1 MHSMAEL
8 GRDLFQRKAAP
19 ISTLSKL
26 DAMNPADVDL
36 IRALANNASLVERFR
51 HQIELFARLQRQ
63 PEDTLR
69 RFSLNGDNRLDFKE
83 FQPALKRLFGHDI
96 SHAQSRDLFLA
107 FCPTSAKKLDID
119 TFCQIMGH
127 WSQQRSAAVVAPSP
141 VPSINR
147 SRGQMDSHANLRRG
161 LELATINYDKLS
173 DMFLKMD
180 VGCTGYLTKEEFELA
195 MGHLGIYFTLQEYDQ
210 LYAQLPLTV
219 LDTRGLLYSG
229 FLALLGVKMSSLFH
243 NQKIWEAVLAITD
256 AIKLQLAQWAKDGRD
271 ALSPD
276 DLRSVLGACGITLSN
291 ADFTGLRL
299 RLQPFTNSDGDITIA
314 SLHAALH
321 DKTASVLHGASCAP
335 APGSPAKRG
344 KKMASDG
351 SSSGSALAAGKTTEQ
366 RNAEAQHS
374 LVRMPDQKQK
384 SEFGATFLQL
394 PIIQTESRPPDNCLE
409 ARIRQKLAKLKE
421 TGPAH
426 LESVRNVFPGDRFG
440 RLTRGQ
446 LRQSLAQLGIVSRH
460 ADVEGLFWTLDPTG
474 RGYVVVDDFY
484 KHLQHDVNEEASA
497 GEESYDVKANA
508 DERMYRFEEQRFID
522 ALEVKVPNVLRVCR
536 RIDSAHTG
544 SLSKADFI
552 WAMQEAG
559 LLMSQSDAS
568 TAISTLSSRKDGVVA
583 YETIAATLEALRA
596 KRRRHATHLSNT
608 ALLLDPP
615 ATHEPQAASVYH
627 DYPARRSSLSLSYD
641 EIEPPVQ
648 EKDKDLTFAL
658 QPNPTMDPK
667 LVEERQIRQAAV
679 KQLGLINSILEKRSD
694 LKLCFDLY
702 PYKPSVGGCIVL
714 SLDAIAEILTS
725 ARMGLDI
732 PTLPDAV
739 AFVRSIVPGGAKELS
754 FVELIRG
761 LNQAQHTGSPTGLSG
776 EPIETWDA
784 SCVQS
789 SIRRKLALE
798 SSLRDV
804 GVHNWSRTGSIIV
817 RHAFKGLAS
826 REMTTG
832 AALGGQYDA
841 TCRNADLKHVCFRL
855 SLDLTPSEAGFL
867 LRHMHAVERGFFSSS
882 DLFQCFSAVLF
893 PPPHP
898 TPAIA

>member
-8 GRDLFQRKAAP
+8 GRDLFERKVAP
-19 ISTLSKL
+19 ISMLSKL
-26 DAMNPADVDL
+26 DAMNPADLDL

-127 WSQQRSAAVVAPSP
+127 WSQLRSVSVATPSP
-141 VPSINR
+141 VPSISR
-147 SRGQMDSHANLRRG
+147 SSGQMDSHANLRRG

-210 LYAQLPLTV
+210 LYAQLPPTV
-219 LDTRGLLYSG
+219 LDTCGLLYSG

-243 NQKIWEAVLAITD
+243 NQKIWEAVLAVTD
-256 AIKLQLAQWAKDGRD
+256 AIKLQLAQKAKEGRD
-271 ALSPD
+271 VLSPD
-276 DLRSVLGACGITLSN
+276 DLRSVLGACGVTLSN

-299 RLQPFTNSDGDITIA
+299 RLQPYMNANGDITIA

-321 DKTASVLHGASCAP
+321 DKTASVLHGATCAP

-344 KKMASDG
+344 KKMAIDRCAG
-351 SSSGSALAAGKTTEQ
+351 GSAFAAGKTTEQ
-366 RNAEAQHS
+366 RNAEAHHS
-374 LVRMPDQKQK
+374 LVRMPDQKSK

-394 PIIQTESRPPDNCLE
+394 PVQTESRPADNCLE
-409 ARIRQKLAKLKE
+409 ARILHKLATLKE
-421 TGPAH
+421 TGPTH
-426 LESVRNVFPGDRFG
+426 LESARNVFPGDRFG

-446 LRQSLAQLGIVSRH
+446 LRQSLAQLGIVSRY
-460 ADVEGLFWTLDPTG
+460 AEIEGLFWTLDPTG
-474 RGYVVVDDFY
+474 RGYVIAEDFY
-484 KHLQHDVNEEASA
+484 KHLQHDVNGEASA
-497 GEESYDVKANA
+497 GKESRDVNANA
-508 DERMYRFEEQRFID
+508 DERTYRFEEQRFID
-522 ALEVKVPNVLRVCR
+522 VLEAKVPNVLRVCR
-536 RIDSAHTG
+536 RIDSAHSG

-583 YETIAATLEALRA
+583 YETISATLEALRA
-596 KRRRHATHLSNT
+596 KRRRHAMHLSNT

-615 ATHEPQAASVYH
+615 TTPEPLATTARH
-627 DYPARRSSLSLSYD
+627 DYPARRSSLSLRYD
-641 EIEPPVQ
+641 ETESPVQ

-658 QPNPTMDPK
+658 QPNPSVDQK
-667 LVEERQIRQAAV
+667 VVEERQMRQAAA
-679 KQLGLINSILEKRSD
+679 KQLGLVNSILEKRSE

-714 SLDAIAEILTS
+714 SLDAIAEILAS
-725 ARMGLDI
+725 ARMGLAI
-732 PTLPDAV
+732 PTLHDAV
-739 AFVRSIVPGGAKELS
+739 AFVRSIVPSGAKELS

-761 LNQAQHTGSPTGLSG
+761 LNQAQHSDARSGPLG
-776 EPIETWDA
+776 EPIATWDT
-784 SCVQS
+784 SCIQS
-789 SIRRKLALE
+789 ALRRKLTLE
-798 SSLRDV
+798 STLRDV

-832 AALGGQYDA
+832 AARGGQYDA

-855 SLDLTPSEAGFL
+855 SLDLTPTEAAFL

-882 DLFQCFSAVLF
+882 DLFQCFSVVLF